1 MSIFSSI
8 TPIRYEGPET
18 NNDLAYRVY
27 NKDRVVLGKRM
38 EDWLRPAVCYWHSFN
53 WPGND
58 IFGAGTLPRPWLGPV
73 ITQEMANQKLD
84 AAFDFFTRLNVPFF
98 CFHDVDAMA
107 TASTLSEH
115 QTNLKKIEEGMA
127 AKMQQTGMK
136 LLWGTANLFSHPRYA
151 GGGATS
157 PSAEVYA
164 WACAQVR
171 FMLETTHRL
180 GGQNYVLWGGRE
192 GYDCLLNT
200 DLKRELDQFGRF
212 LSMVVNHKH
221 KIGFKGTILIEP
233 KPFEPT
239 KHQYDRD
246 TATVFAFLQKY
257 GLEKEVKVNIEVNHA
272 TLAGL
277 DFEHEVA
284 AAITY
289 GIFGSVDMN
298 RGDPRN
304 GWDTDQFPNN
314 AQELTPA
321 MYYLMNSGGFTTGGF
336 NFDAKLRRQSVDP
349 NDMYIAHVYGLDTL
363 ARALLAAAD
372 LIEKGRFKSLVEQ
385 RYASWQSELGKK
397 IESGSM
403 DLAAICDH
411 AVKANLNPMIPSG
424 KQELF
429 ESLVANA
436 ASNIK

>member
-1 MSIFSSI
+1 MSIFSNI
-8 TPIRYEGPET
+8 APIRYEGPET

-38 EDWLRPAVCYWHSFN
+38 EDWLRCGVSYWHSFN

-58 IFGAGTLPRPWLGPV
+58 IFGAGTLPRPWLGPT
-73 ITQEMANQKLD
+73 ITQEMADQKLE
-84 AAFDFFTRLNVPFF
+84 AAFDFLSRLGVPYF

-107 TASTLSEH
+107 TAHTVSEH
-115 QTNLKKIEEGMA
+115 QTNLRKIEDGMA

-151 GGGATS
+151 GGGGTS
-157 PSAEVYA
+157 PNPDVFA

-246 TATVFAFLQKY
+246 TATVYAFLQRY

-289 GIFGSVDMN
+289 GIFGSIDMD

-314 AQELTPA
+314 AQDLTPA

-336 NFDAKLRRQSVDP
+336 NFDAKLRRQSVDA
-349 NDMYIAHVYGLDTL
+349 NDMFVAHVAGVDCL
-363 ARALLAAAD
+363 ARALLSAAQ
-372 LIEKGRFKSLVEQ
+372 LIEQGRFKSLVEQ
-385 RYASWQSELGKK
+385 RYAGWQGELGKK
-397 IESGSM
+397 IDSGSM

-411 AVKANLNPMIPSG
+411 ALKANLDPKIPSG

-436 ASNIK
+436 AAGIK